1 MRMYHRTTV
10 FLCVRIR
17 CPCRLLLKRTAARSL
32 PFLQT
37 MTESRQR
44 RLPATQMVRSQKK
57 KVKKER
63 PVPVPLGGET
73 VAGESGMHAIPGL
86 VGIRVI
92 PTGGVTQERRRQR
105 RESLVEGVDDVTR
118 PEAQTRDAAQ
128 QVQMTRSVCLRELRS
143 QQRLRLEGCTVH
155 LTSHGT
161 RAVRNHA
168 HTVGP
173 K

>member
-1 MRMYHRTTV
+1 MYHRTTV

-57 KVKKER
+57 RVKKER

-105 RESLVEGVDDVTR
+105 RESVTR